1 MQIVTQYL
9 TDIHTD
15 TSCVS
20 RIARPSETPARHPT
34 SGL

>member
-9 TDIHTD
+9 TGIHTD

-20 RIARPSETPARHPT
+20 RIARSSETLARHPT

>member
-9 TDIHTD
+9 TGIHTD

-20 RIARPSETPARHPT
+20 RIARPSETPA
-34 SGL
+34 L